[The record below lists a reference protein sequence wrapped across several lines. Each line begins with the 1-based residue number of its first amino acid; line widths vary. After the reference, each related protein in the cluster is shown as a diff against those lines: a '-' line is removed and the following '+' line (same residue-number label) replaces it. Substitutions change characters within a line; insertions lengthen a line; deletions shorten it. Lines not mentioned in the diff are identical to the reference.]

1 MSAIPKSFFPFLTEL
16 SEFSRNKIR
25 VPTTANDSAK
35 PFDVTIIQLPE
46 GKLALDT
53 FSLGGLLTTLSAAN
67 KFAVAGSVEQLI
79 DQLYIELGGISV
91 IPAMTYYNQIWQIHA
106 DLQGVWNRKGLRQML
121 QLQKTTETAPTENQ
135 TKVPFQ
141 LNQFVG
147 FLKDIQVL
155 LTDRMPPV
163 RIYIKWASPA
173 VLACSHASSSPDYK
187 LEGLY
192 ATVDLLGLSPVY
204 DQLISDKLSQAP
216 LQIPFTNFT
225 TVPGATAELGQTTR
239 WSTSANCVERVFGT
253 FLSPTFTSSASALD
267 ATTYSS
273 PYFTRGSANLNSE
286 LASTFSING
295 VRYPNIPMRAE
306 RAEILLDT
314 MQAINEDH
322 DLTTQ
327 QHPNL
332 TSLANFHSKFFVHA
346 HSFTY
351 DDEESKNRLCGLS
364 GAGTQLLGVWE
375 TSSSQLDTVLPM
387 IFVQHKSILEIGS
400 GRVVRYVH

>member
-35 PFDVTIIQLPE
+35 PYDVTIVQLPE
-46 GKLALDT
+46 GKLDMST
-53 FSLGGLLTTLSAAN
+53 FSLGGLLTTKSVDG
-67 KFAVAGSVEQLI
+67 KFAVVGSVEQLI

-91 IPAMTYYNQIWQIHA
+91 IPAMTYYNQIWQIHS
-106 DLQGVWNRKGLRQML
+106 DLQGTWNRKGLRQML
-121 QLQKTTETAPTENQ
+121 QLQKTTGDAPTANQ
-135 TKVPFQ
+135 TNVPFQ
-141 LNQFVG
+141 LNQFIG

-163 RIYIKWASPA
+163 RIYIKWSSPA
-173 VLACSHASSSPDYK
+173 VLACSAANSSPDYELK
-187 LEGLY
+187 SLY

-225 TVPGATAELGQTTR
+225 TVPGATAGLGQTTR

-253 FLSPTFTSSASALD
+253 FLSSNFNASTSALD

-273 PYFTRGSANLNSE
+273 PYFSRGATNLDTE
-286 LASTFSING
+286 CASTFSING
-295 VRYPNIPMRAE
+295 VRYPNIPMKAE
-306 RAEILLDT
+306 RGEILLDT
-314 MQAINEDH
+314 MQAMNEDH

-332 TSLANFHSKFFVHA
+332 NSLANFHSKFFVHC

-351 DDEESKNRLCGLS
+351 DDEDSKNRLCGIS
-364 GAGTQLLGVWE
+364 GLGTQLLGVWE
-375 TSSSQLDTVLPM
+375 TSSSQSGAVLPM
-387 IFVQHKSILEIGS
+387 VFVQHKSILEIGS
-400 GRVVRYVH
+400 NRVVRYVH

>member
-35 PFDVTIIQLPE
+35 PYDVTIVQLPE
-46 GKLALDT
+46 GKLDMST

-106 DLQGVWNRKGLRQML
+106 DLQGVWNRSGLRKML
-121 QLQKTTETAPTENQ
+121 QLQKTTDTAPAANQ
-135 TKVPFQ
+135 DKVPFQ

-147 FLKDIQVL
+147 FLKDIGVL

-163 RIYIKWASPA
+163 RVYIKWASPA
-173 VLACSHASSSPDYK
+173 VLACSHANSSPDYK

-314 MQAINEDH
+314 MQAMNEDH

-332 TSLANFHSKFFVHA
+332 TSLTNFHSKFFVHA

-364 GAGTQLLGVWE
+364 GLGTQLLGMWE
-375 TSSSQLDTVLPM
+375 TVSSQADTVLPM

-400 GRVVRYVH
+400 NRVVRYVH